1 MGTKNEPFSK
11 VKTFG
16 CRLNAFESKVI
27 EDNLPKGNENSRIVF
42 NSCAVTSEAERQV
55 RQAIRKAR
63 KTNPDAEI
71 IVTGCAAQINP
82 DMFGNM
88 PEVDRVLG
96 NEEKLNPNI
105 WRGPDTRILVN
116 DIMNVS
122 ETAPQLVS
130 GFNGRFRAFAQ
141 IQQGCDH
148 RCTFCII
155 PFGRGNSRSVAIGEI
170 INQAKTLVVNGYREL
185 VLTGVDITSYG
196 SDLPGRPR
204 LGNMIKRL
212 LANVEGLE
220 RLRLSSVDPSEIDKD
235 LLKLIENEPRL
246 MPHLHL
252 SVQAGDDLILKRM
265 KRRHLRKD
273 VVELATLLKTIRPD
287 IVLGADFIAGF
298 PTESDEMFKRS
309 LDLIFEANLMHLHV
323 FPYSS
328 RAGTPAAKMPQVPL
342 SIRKKRAE
350 RLRNAGDKIM
360 NKFLTSRI
368 GFIENILI
376 EKNNTGYTEHFVPM
390 AIDGENKPG
399 SIVNAMVTSV
409 QNRKLSGSVISERSP
424 GN

>member
-1 MGTKNEPFSK
+1 MSTKNEPFNR
-11 VKTFG
+11 VETFG
-16 CRLNAFESKVI
+16 CRLNAFESKII
-27 EDNLPKGNENSRIVF
+27 EDNLPQNNGCSRIVF

-63 KTNPDAEI
+63 KTHPDAEI

-82 DMFGNM
+82 DMFGSM
-88 PEVDRVLG
+88 PEVDKVLG
-96 NEEKLNPNI
+96 NEEKLNPSI
-105 WRGPDTRILVN
+105 WQDHGTRLLVN
-116 DIMNVS
+116 DIMNVR

-130 GFNGRFRAFAQ
+130 GFNGRFRAFTQ

-155 PFGRGNSRSVAIGEI
+155 PYGRGNSRSVTIGEI
-170 INQAKTLVVNGYREL
+170 VKQAKTLVDNGYKEL

-196 SDLPGRPR
+196 SDLPGKPR

-212 LANVEGLE
+212 LANVGGLQ
-220 RLRLSSVDPSEIDKD
+220 RLRLSSVDPGEIDKD

-273 VVELATLLKTIRPD
+273 VVNLAILLKKIRPD
-287 IVLGADFIAGF
+287 IVLGADLIAGF

-309 LDLIFEANLMHLHV
+309 IDLVFEANLMHLHV

-328 RAGTPAAKMPQVPL
+328 RAGTPAAKMPQVPF
-342 SIRKKRAE
+342 SVRKERATS
-350 RLRNAGDKIM
+350 LRNAGNTIM
-360 NKFLTSRI
+360 NKFLTNRI
-368 GFIENILI
+368 GVTERILI

-390 AIDGENKPG
+390 SVDGKDKPG
-399 SIVNAMVTSV
+399 SLVDARVKSV
-409 QNRKLSGSVISERSP
+409 DGKKLLGTVFSERCLV
-424 GN
+424 N